1 MRFLDRIRAE
11 LRRAKRRSESEDP
24 SHDVA
29 STRLRRRMK
38 LQYKYCAIPHRLH
51 RIRILLSSRSPASGP
66 TINGQH
72 PDPRMKQIGS
82 SYGPGP
88 RDVLGIFLLELLAI
102 PTYRFLW
109 YCVQDLPCCL
119 GRPLILG
126 SEPTNRLESAKGLC
140 SSLSL
145 SLAQTGLGVAGLVL
159 LLRLFEWRRLGRWWV
174 RG

>member
-1 MRFLDRIRAE
+1 
-11 LRRAKRRSESEDP
+11 
-24 SHDVA
+24 
-29 STRLRRRMK
+29 MK

-51 RIRILLSSRSPASGP
+51 RIRILLSSRSLASGP
-66 TINGQH
+66 TINGHH

-88 RDVLGIFLLELLAI
+88 RDVLGIFLLDLLAI

-126 SEPTNRLESAKGLC
+126 SETTNRLESAKGLC

-145 SLAQTGLGVAGLVL
+145 SRTDRPRSGRPRAAVTAVRVEKIGEMVGERLRRNLGPHNLEV
-159 LLRLFEWRRLGRWWV
+159 
-174 RG
+174 